1 MADVVGV
8 VLGAGSSTRLG
19 RPKQLLPLG
28 ERTLLGHVLADI
40 EAAASLDRV
49 VLVLGAESET
59 IRASLRPSRATV
71 VTNDAY
77 GSGCASSL
85 LAGLDAAG
93 DCDAIVLL
101 LGDMP
106 GVTAPIIDDVVGQ
119 WRRHETW
126 AAVTQYTTG
135 IGHPFVFSQAAFP
148 ELRALHGDKAV
159 WKIVDREP
167 AERVAPLGVDL
178 AAPDDV
184 DTWDDYVAAC
194 ERLGMTPACTPT
206 AEGNAAV

>member
-1 MADVVGV
+1 MGDVVGV

-28 ERTLLGHVLADI
+28 DRTLLGHVLADV
-40 EAAASLDRV
+40 EAASSLDRV
-49 VLVLGAESET
+49 VLVLGAESES

-85 LAGLDAAG
+85 LAGLDTAG

-106 GVTAPIIDDVVGQ
+106 GVTAGVIDDVVGQ
-119 WRRHETW
+119 WRSRPTW

-135 IGHPFVFSQAAFP
+135 VGHPLVFSRAAFP
-148 ELRALHGDKAV
+148 ELRSLHGDKAV

-167 AERVAPLGVDL
+167 EERVARLGLDGPL
-178 AAPDDV
+178 PRDV
-184 DTWDDYVAAC
+184 DTWDDYVAVC
-194 ERLGMTPACTPT
+194 ERLGLTPAPAG

>member
-1 MADVVGV
+1 MGDVVGV
-8 VLGAGSSTRLG
+8 VLGAGSSARLG
-19 RPKQLLPLG
+19 RPKQLLPFG
-28 ERTLLGHVLADI
+28 ELTLLGHVLADV
-40 EAAASLDRV
+40 ESAASLDRV
-49 VLVLGAESET
+49 VLVLGAQSEP
-59 IRASLRPSRATV
+59 IRASLRLARATV
-71 VTNDAY
+71 VTNAAY

-106 GVTAPIIDDVVGQ
+106 GVTAGMIDDVVGQ
-119 WRRHETW
+119 WRTHESW

-135 IGHPFVFSQAAFP
+135 VGHPFVFSEASFT

-167 AERVAPLGVDL
+167 PERVARLGLDRPL
-178 AAPDDV
+178 PDDV
-184 DTWDDYVAAC
+184 DTWHDYVAAC
-194 ERLGMTPACTPT
+194 ERLGLTPAPAR